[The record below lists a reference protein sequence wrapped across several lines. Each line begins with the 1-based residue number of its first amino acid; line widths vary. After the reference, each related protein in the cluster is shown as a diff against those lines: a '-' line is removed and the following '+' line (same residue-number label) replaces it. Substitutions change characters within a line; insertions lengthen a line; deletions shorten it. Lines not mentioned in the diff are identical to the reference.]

1 MGSRSGGPCELRS
14 NARWR
19 NLSTSQKLDQQFP
32 AFETEI
38 HRIEVQPGGTYRIPT
53 LRGER

>member
-38 HRIEVQPGGTYRIPT
+38 HGSEVQPDGTRTIPT
-53 LRGER
+53 LRGEQ

>member
-14 NARWR
+14 NARWQ

-32 AFETEI
+32 AFEIET
-38 HRIEVQPGGTYRIPT
+38 HGIEVQPGGTYRIPA